1 MKKQR
6 LIVVALVVC
15 ATIVLVAVAITRHVN
30 NKQDAA
36 WCYDHGYATMP
47 PKMGSASEQGENSQ
61 KWAACSS
68 LKLAFLAL
76 FGDQPAELRRGA
88 CEYRAA

>member
-30 NKQDAA
+30 NKQVAA
-36 WCYDHGYATMP
+36 WCYDH
-47 PKMGSASEQGENSQ
+47 
-61 KWAACSS
+61 
-68 LKLAFLAL
+68 
-76 FGDQPAELRRGA
+76 
-88 CEYRAA
+88 